1 MLNETISVIFQHRAS
16 HCWKITENEPS
27 NQRKGD
33 FPTLLCK
40 TTQEFKMNPVIVELR
55 PTKKKMSG
63 IASKSFI
70 DDANIH

>member
-1 MLNETISVIFQHRAS
+1 
-16 HCWKITENEPS
+16 
-27 NQRKGD
+27 
-33 FPTLLCK
+33 
-40 TTQEFKMNPVIVELR
+40 MNPVIVELR